1 MYRKWKSFVCLQLVK
16 YPHRINFK
24 GALEGDSVDKV
35 PPTQA
40 QGPEFASPGLIHMPY
55 VAACVVAPGFVDGK
69 IPEAPQTLCIARSL
83 NSVFSD
89 RCCVKNKMEISFST
103 YPQYT
108 YLYMYPLCRYAFT
121 YLNMIIHY
129 TQEKTL
135 RFTRTHYS
143 VCVSHTHAHI
153 HAHILTYNHKYTHSH
168 SHTFIH
174 THTHRQ

>member
-1 MYRKWKSFVCLQLVK
+1 MTRLTKCLPHKPKVLSLHPQDSFTCLMLQPV
-16 YPHRINFK
+16 
-24 GALEGDSVDKV
+24 S
-35 PPTQA
+35 
-40 QGPEFASPGLIHMPY
+40 
-55 VAACVVAPGFVDGK
+55 VAPGFVDGQ
-69 IPEAPQTLCIARSL
+69 IPEAPQRLCIARSL

-89 RCCVKNKMEISFST
+89 RCCVKNKMEISVST

-108 YLYMYPLCRYAFT
+108 YLYMYPLCKYAFT

-168 SHTFIH
+168 SHTFTH